1 MKKVCLVAIAVLV
14 VGALIFG
21 GCGEPAAPETPT
33 TPTTPTMPT
42 KDKIVFGAARPVSGL
57 LSFWEEA
64 GYGPIYKM
72 WVDEVNAKGGL
83 YIKEY
88 DKKLPIEVKLYDDK
102 SDIGTMTR
110 LLEKLMLEDKVD
122 FVFSPC
128 STAFIYAAAPIF
140 NKHGYILMGAEGG
153 ATLITE
159 KLATLPYVFMPL
171 SYSDH
176 YQMPVMA
183 DIFEEVGIKSV
194 AIIFIA
200 DLHGVEYSGVAVP
213 ELAMRGIDVKMVK
226 SVPFGTQDL
235 SPLLKEAK
243 ALDVDAFLSF
253 TYPPET
259 PTVVAQA
266 IALGI
271 NFKALLLGPGG
282 SFKVVHDPF
291 GAEAMHGVM
300 AEGAWNAKSS
310 PAAAEFQAEFTARYG
325 EELLDFWLQFHLWS
339 SLQFFEQAI
348 VEAGTL
354 DQAVIRDLMA
364 TKTYET
370 DLGPTWFDTVGE
382 AGGGLLAKECY
393 AGQIGQ
399 WQNGVFEV
407 IDPGEKRTA
416 DPIYPKPD
424 WPAAPAE

>member
-1 MKKVCLVAIAVLV
+1 
-14 VGALIFG
+14 
-21 GCGEPAAPETPT
+21 
-33 TPTTPTMPT
+33 
-42 KDKIVFGAARPVSGL
+42 
-57 LSFWEEA
+57 
-64 GYGPIYKM
+64 M
-72 WVDEVNAKGGL
+72 WVEEVNARGGL
-83 YIKEY
+83 YIEEY
-88 DKKLPIEVKLYDDK
+88 GKKLPIEVKVYDDK

-122 FVFSPC
+122 FVFPPC
-128 STAFIYAAAPIF
+128 STAFHYAAAPIF

-153 ATLITE
+153 ATNISAQ
-159 KLATLPYVFMPL
+159 LAGLPYVFMPL

-176 YQMPVMA
+176 YQMPVLA
-183 DIFEEVGIKSV
+183 DIFEELGVKTA

-200 DLHGVEYSGVAVP
+200 DLHGIEYSGVAVP
-213 ELAMRGIDVKMVK
+213 ELALHGVDVKMVK
-226 SVPFGTQDL
+226 SVPFGTPDL

-243 ALDVDAFLSF
+243 ALDVDAFVSF

-259 PTVVAQA
+259 PTVVAQS

-282 SFKVVHDPF
+282 SFSIVKDAF
-291 GAEAMHGVM
+291 GDEAMEGVM

-310 PAAAEFQAEFTARYG
+310 PGAAEFQDKFAARYG
-325 EELLDFWLQFHLWS
+325 EELLEFWLQLILWS
-339 SLQFFEQAI
+339 GLEFMEQAI

-354 DQAVIRDLMA
+354 DQAVIREVMA
-364 TKTYET
+364 TSTFDT
-370 DLGPTWFDTVGE
+370 ALGPTWFETVGDN
-382 AGGGLLAKECY
+382 GGGLLPKECY

-416 DPIYPKPD
+416 EPIYPKPD
-424 WPAAPAE
+424 WPAPPE